1 MENRPS
7 PGGLRA
13 RHWGQWMK
21 LSYGG
26 PLVLSSFSDL
36 TKGPID
42 AGRAERV
49 RAELYRVTFARTK
62 GSLWLGEGS
71 AAGG

>member
-1 MENRPS
+1 
-7 PGGLRA
+7 
-13 RHWGQWMK
+13 MK

-26 PLVLSSFSDL
+26 PPVLSSFSDL

-62 GSLWLGEGS
+62 GGLWLGEGS